1 MRLSKRAVLLAA
13 TSIGMVSLLAASFA
27 FVNGRAARAAAVPP
41 FDTYCETHSAN
52 CTEPAHVEQ
61 VGNQYYIGHDEPS
74 ALFYSNR
81 AGSGNSNVYQLTLP
95 KDPKAQPSQN
105 GTGTTW
111 NFQLH
116 PAFWFGMAM
125 CDDQSAPNPAGA
137 ATGSRAGPTV
147 LCTPDSN
154 ANIYTD
160 TLGGAHYIGQHPGAA
175 FMELQFYP
183 PGFAPWPAGSSC
195 DATKWCAALNI
206 DSLSR
211 NSNFPVGN
219 PNRNNNPTCLA
230 QTGLEYV
237 NFAFVT
243 KNGVSQAPAN
253 PKDLIADPN
262 AVGFTPDPAK
272 DLFMNSGDTLR
283 VALHDTPDGFQT
295 VIDDLTTGKHGFMT
309 ASVANGFGQIK
320 FAPAPS
326 TECTVIH
333 QAFHPMYST
342 SSENTRVPWAAHSY
356 NVAFSDEI
364 GHFEYCGATDGVPGG
379 NCVAAGASDPDG
391 LDADDNGCFNASQS
405 TLVPINGCLGFN
417 PVDSDFDGPEYS
429 NNWPG
434 TIANHGQDKKLHA
447 TPILFTSPLTHGHN
461 FDRVA
466 FETDLAAI
474 EPSCNV
480 LTGAGCTNPP
490 VGPNGPTFYP
500 FFSTISGGD
509 QQGDFNGG
517 SCVWGEG
524 GPFLP
529 GATNTFG
536 GSSTTAFGSLLFINY
551 VSSVTP
557 TGVVSAAE
565 NYRNIISSN
574 PCQAHGLGGGD

>member
-1 MRLSKRAVLLAA
+1 MRLSKRAVLIAATGVSILSLAA
-13 TSIGMVSLLAASFA
+13 ATLAFTVFSP
-27 FVNGRAARAAAVPP
+27 RAAHAATKAGP
-41 FDTYCETHSAN
+41 YCEGHSAN
-52 CTEPAHVEQ
+52 CTEPAKDEQ
-61 VGNQYYIGHDEPS
+61 IGNEYYIGHDEPS

-81 AGSGNSNVYQLTLP
+81 AGSGNSYVSQLTLP
-95 KDPKAQPSQN
+95 TDPHKQPSQD
-105 GTGTTW
+105 GSGTTW
-111 NFQLH
+111 GFQLH

-125 CDDQSAPNPAGA
+125 CDDQSAPNPAG
-137 ATGSRAGPTV
+137 TSVPSRAGANVP
-147 LCTPDSN
+147 CTPNSD

-160 TLGGAHYIGQHPGAA
+160 PLGGAHFLGQHPGSA

-183 PGFAPWPAGSSC
+183 PGWAPWPAGNSC
-195 DATKWCAALNI
+195 DATQWCAALNI

-211 NSNFPVGN
+211 NSNFPPGN
-219 PNRNNNPTCLA
+219 LNRNNNPTCLA

-262 AVGFTPDPAK
+262 SVGFTPDPTK

-295 VIDDLTTGKHGFMT
+295 VIDDLTTGGHGLMT

-342 SSENTRVPWAAHSY
+342 ASETTTVPWAAHTY

-364 GHFEYCGATDGVPGG
+364 GHFEYCNTTDGSVGG
-379 NCVAAGASDPDG
+379 NCISSGASDPTGPDG
-391 LDADDNGCFNASQS
+391 DDNGCFNASQS
-405 TLVPINGCLGFN
+405 TLVPLNGCLNFSTDN
-417 PVDSDFDGPEYS
+417 DFDGPEYG

-434 TIANHGQDKKLHA
+434 TGPNYGQDKKYHSTA
-447 TPILFTSPLTHGHN
+447 IEFTSPLTNGAN
-461 FDRVA
+461 FDRAA
-466 FETDLAAI
+466 FETDLPAI
-474 EPSCNV
+474 EGYCNV
-480 LTGAGCTNPP
+480 STGAGCTNPP
-490 VGPNGPTFYP
+490 LGPNGPTFYP
-500 FFSTISGGD
+500 FFSTIGG
-509 QQGDFNGG
+509 NHG

-524 GPFLP
+524 GASIN
-529 GATNTFG
+529 GVTNNFG
-536 GSSTTAFGSLLFINY
+536 GSSTTAFGALSFTHY
-551 VSSVTP
+551 VSSNPSNTTGIVT
-557 TGVVSAAE
+557 AAE
-565 NYRNIISSN
+565 NYRQILSSN
-574 PCQAHGLGGGD
+574 PCLA